1 MVLWIMLNL
10 SKGKY
15 QRSLCHGIVNLPT
28 SSSST
33 IRVVIFP
40 GPGPSLNLQRPGHY
54 TTLWLCSS
62 WRSWISKSEF
72 SPIQLRTIKSQ
83 QFGDFGN
90 VRIGSTSL
98 NFVNSSILYFLK
110 KCQVSMMKSVIYG
123 KLKLFMRRSRYLNLV
138 YLNLIKTNHARIFW
152 NFHIFPP
159 TIDTVTPCW

>member
-15 QRSLCHGIVNLPT
+15 QRSLCHGIANLPS

-40 GPGPSLNLQRPGHY
+40 GPGPSMNLQRPGHY
-54 TTLWLCSS
+54 TTLWLC
-62 WRSWISKSEF
+62 WRSWISKSKF

-90 VRIGSTSL
+90 VRIGSTCL
-98 NFVNSSILYFLK
+98 IFVNSSILYFFKNVSRVHDEECKSRLMSWLC
-110 KCQVSMMKSVIYG
+110 CQEDFFKFF
-123 KLKLFMRRSRYLNLV
+123 KLWEGRRKERRECLFTTYLNL
-138 YLNLIKTNHARIFW
+138 
-152 NFHIFPP
+152 
-159 TIDTVTPCW
+159 